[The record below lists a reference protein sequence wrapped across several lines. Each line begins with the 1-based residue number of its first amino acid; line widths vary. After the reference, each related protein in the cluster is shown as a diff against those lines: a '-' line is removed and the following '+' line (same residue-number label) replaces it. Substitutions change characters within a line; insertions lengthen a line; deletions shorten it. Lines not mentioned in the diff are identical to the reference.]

1 MQIESAPRRKRN
13 INLTPLID
21 VVFIL
26 LVFFMLAS
34 SLTDWRSI
42 QLATGTAPA
51 EPGQAPTAVIHITA
65 AGGFRYQ
72 GTLYDSA
79 APVAAKLRTRLHKGK
94 ISAVVVQPGK
104 GVRLGPTI
112 AAFDALAGAG
122 IESLALG
129 TD

>member
-1 MQIESAPRRKRN
+1 MHIETAPRRKHG
-13 INLTPLID
+13 ISLTPLID

-42 QLATGTAPA
+42 ELATGAAPA
-51 EPGQAPTAVIHITA
+51 DPGQPPAAIVHVTA

-72 GTLYDSA
+72 GEVYDRA
-79 APVAAKLRTRLHKGK
+79 APVAARLRKRLEAGE
-94 ISAVVVQPGK
+94 ISAVVVQPEK
-104 GVRLGPTI
+104 EVRLGPTV

-122 IESLALG
+122 IKALALG
-129 TD
+129 RH